1 MDERTFKTL
10 EIEALTALLA
20 RHVQSP
26 LGRRHVLDLLPST
39 DRDIIDRELDLTT
52 ECADYISTGGAF
64 GLGEVT
70 DPQTS
75 LDELQIVGTG
85 LDPHQILALQSLVS
99 TGMDLRTQFG
109 EPESRQRYPHLSS
122 IAASIP
128 DLRRML
134 ASIRGK
140 ILPNG
145 EIDDNASPELR
156 RIRREVN
163 ERRSRIYRNLE
174 SLMHERAPAAI
185 Q

>member
-10 EIEALTALLA
+10 EIESLIALLA

-39 DRDIIDRELDLTT
+39 DRELINRELDLTT
-52 ECADYISTGGAF
+52 ECADYISVGGAF

-75 LDELQIVGTG
+75 LDELHIEGTG
-85 LDPHQILALQSLVS
+85 LDPHQILALQSLVA

-122 IAASIP
+122 IT
-128 DLRRML
+128 L
-134 ASIRGK
+134 
-140 ILPNG
+140 
-145 EIDDNASPELR
+145 
-156 RIRREVN
+156 
-163 ERRSRIYRNLE
+163 
-174 SLMHERAPAAI
+174 
-185 Q
+185 